1 MMASGGSSRRDLFD
15 GAGSSDPGIGRPTRG
30 SGTALLERPRADETT
45 TTTDG
50 PDGTAEA
57 DPLRLVRR
65 QRLPSL
71 PPRPSRRPSARPRAT
86 SCTS

>member
-1 MMASGGSSRRDLFD
+1 MMASGGFSRRDLFD
-15 GAGSSDPGIGRPTRG
+15 GAGSSDPVGRPTRG

-57 DPLRLVRR
+57 DPLRLGRR
-65 QRLPSL
+65 QLRSSL
-71 PPRPSRRPSARPRAT
+71 PPRPRRRPSAPPRAT